1 MSASSPN
8 VIASTNTQLSLSK
21 LVNPIP
27 LLEVLRNQETSRD
40 AIKNQQNL
48 CLQMNPYLT
57 PKKSHSSKLKG
68 SRPHPFVPEQSS
80 SRRRLPHVIAPT
92 NPRLGR
98 FKLVNPIPLLEALQN
113 QQASR
118 DAIKKQQKHCLQM
131 KNIICASAT
140 RRRPSATGDRCQA
153 PDACTLFAE
162 PDTLKT
168 MRPSL
173 PDRAHFLRLA
183 RTHSLVPLYRTLTAD
198 LETPVSAFLRLA
210 AAEPECFIL
219 ESVEGG
225 EHLGRY
231 TYIGTRPSRRIV
243 SHGDQIEITEHGRT
257 RKITG
262 DVFAL
267 LRDALHGHKPAR
279 VQGLPPF
286 TAGAVGFLSYDV
298 VRQIERLP
306 QDTTDDLQLPDACL
320 MFFDEV
326 LAFDH
331 VKKEILLIVTA
342 DLRRHKPQAA
352 YADALR
358 RLDRLDHRLSQ
369 PLPKINPKKPAG
381 KLKLNPRTKKSAF
394 LRGVEQAKEYIA
406 AGDIFQVVLSQRL
419 DLEPGVDPF
428 SIYRALRIVNPS
440 PYMYFLRFGHK
451 KLSREDHNKK
461 RKGSREAAANEII
474 ETTHIV
480 GSSPELLVRVEGRRI
495 EYRPIAGTR
504 PRGTTEEADLA
515 AEHEMSSD
523 EKERAEHVMLVDL
536 GRNDVGRVSEY
547 GTVSVTNLMHVE
559 RYSHVMHLVSDIE
572 GRLKPE
578 LSAVDAL
585 RSCFPAGTLSGAPK
599 IRAMEIIEEL
609 EPTRRGIY
617 GGTVLY
623 ADYSGNLTSCIAIRT
638 LLVEGKKG
646 YIQAGAGI
654 VADSIPESEYQES
667 LNKARAVVRAV
678 ERARES

>member
-1 MSASSPN
+1 M
-8 VIASTNTQLSLSK
+8 T
-21 LVNPIP
+21 
-27 LLEVLRNQETSRD
+27 
-40 AIKNQQNL
+40 
-48 CLQMNPYLT
+48 M
-57 PKKSHSSKLKG
+57 
-68 SRPHPFVPEQSS
+68 
-80 SRRRLPHVIAPT
+80 LPSQPA
-92 NPRLGR
+92 R
-98 FKLVNPIPLLEALQN
+98 
-113 QQASR
+113 
-118 DAIKKQQKHCLQM
+118 
-131 KNIICASAT
+131 
-140 RRRPSATGDRCQA
+140 
-153 PDACTLFAE
+153 AE
-162 PDTLKT
+162 
-168 MRPSL
+168 
-173 PDRAHFLRLA
+173 FLRLA
-183 RTHSLVPLYRTLTAD
+183 RSHSLVPLYRTLTAD

-210 AAEPECFIL
+210 AAEPECFLL

-225 EHLGRY
+225 ERLGRY
-231 TYIGTRPSRRIV
+231 TYIGIRPGRRIV
-243 SHGDQIEITEHGRT
+243 SHGAEIELTEHGKT

-267 LRDALHGHKPAR
+267 LRDALNGHTPAR
-279 VQGLPPF
+279 ISGLPPF
-286 TAGAVGFLSYDV
+286 TAGAVGFFSYDV

-306 QDTTDDLQLPDACL
+306 GDTEDDLGLPDACL

-342 DLRRHKPQAA
+342 DLRRHKPAAA

-358 RLDRLDHRLSQ
+358 RLDRLEKHLGQ
-369 PLPKINPKKPAG
+369 PLPKMNAKKPSG
-381 KLKLNPRTKKSAF
+381 KLRLAPRTKKAAF
-394 LRGVEQAKEYIA
+394 LKAVEKAKDYIA

-419 DLEPGVDPF
+419 DLDPGVDPF
-428 SIYRALRIVNPS
+428 SVYRALRIVNPS

-451 KLSREDHNKK
+451 NFSRKAKLQKSTRNAEKE
-461 RKGSREAAANEII
+461 SVA
-474 ETTHIV
+474 HIV

-504 PRGTTEEADLA
+504 PRGANEALDLA
-515 AEHEMSSD
+515 AEHEMLSD
-523 EKERAEHVMLVDL
+523 EKECAEHVMLVDL

-547 GTVSVTNLMHVE
+547 GTVRVTNLMHVE
-559 RYSHVMHLVSDIE
+559 RYSHVMHLVSAIE
-572 GRLKPE
+572 GQLRPE

-638 LLVEGKKG
+638 LLVEGRKG

-654 VADSIPESEYQES
+654 VADSIPENEYQES
-667 LNKARAVVRAV
+667 LNKAKAVVRAI
-678 ERARES
+678 ERARGN